1 MLDFALFAVAV
12 ALLGSMLFFAVI
24 VAPTVFH
31 ALDAGAAGV
40 FLRRL
45 FPRYYA
51 WGLALSAV
59 GTLLAAAAGAWPL
72 LLFALLLVTFL
83 YARQWL
89 MPAINASRDADHGS
103 RFRALHLRSVII
115 NAVQMLGLLA
125 FCGWMVAR

>member
-1 MLDFALFAVAV
+1 MLDSGLFAVAA
-12 ALLGSMLFFAVI
+12 ALLGSMLFFAVV

-31 ALDAGAAGV
+31 ALDARAAGG

-51 WGLALSAV
+51 WGLGLSTV
-59 GTLLAAAAGAWPL
+59 GTALALTDGPWPL

-103 RFRALHLRSVII
+103 RFRALHLRSVLL
-115 NAVQMLGLLA
+115 NALQMVGLLA
-125 FCGWMVAR
+125 FCVWMVAK